1 MKFVLSPHPHFRS
14 PESTPRI
21 MMTVIAC
28 LVPAGFWSLYAFGWR
43 AGAVIAVSV
52 LSSMAFE
59 WLSRRF
65 VFRNGPRLGDGSAAL
80 TGLLLAYC
88 LPPGIPLWQ
97 VAIGAFFAV
106 FVAKECFGG
115 LGQNIFNP
123 ALIGRAALLSSFP
136 VAMTSWQYDGVTQ
149 ATPLAIL
156 RGATGDAPPLI
167 DLFLGRVPGSIGE
180 VSAILLLIGG
190 LVLLV
195 RRVISW
201 QIPVVF
207 IATVAV
213 LSPLFG
219 REALREI
226 LAGGV
231 FLGAFFMATDYVS
244 SPIHPRGRL
253 VFGAGCGILT
263 VLIRNLGAYPE
274 GVCYSILLMNI
285 LVPLIDRYTAPR
297 VFGTA
302 SAKAGNA

>member
-1 MKFVLSPHPHFRS
+1 MKFVLSPSPHFRS

-21 MMTVIAC
+21 MLTVIAC
-28 LVPAGFWSLYAFGWR
+28 LAPAGFWSLHAFGRR
-43 AGAVIAVSV
+43 AGAVIAVSIISA
-52 LSSMAFE
+52 LAFE
-59 WLSRRF
+59 WLARRF

-97 VAIGAFFAV
+97 VVIGAFFAV

-123 ALIGRAALLSSFP
+123 ALIGRAALLASFP
-136 VAMTSWQYDGVTQ
+136 VAMTSWQYDGVTR
-149 ATPLAIL
+149 ATPLALL
-156 RGATGDAPPLI
+156 RGAPGEPPPPI
-167 DLFLGRVPGSIGE
+167 DLFLGRIPGSIGE
-180 VSAILLLIGG
+180 VSALLLLLGG

-195 RRVISW
+195 RRIIDW
-201 QIPVVF
+201 RIPVVF
-207 IATVAV
+207 IATVAS

-226 LAGGV
+226 LSGGL

-253 VFGAGCGILT
+253 LFGAGCGLLT
-263 VLIRNLGAYPE
+263 VLIRNLGGYPE
-274 GVCYSILLMNI
+274 GVCYAILLMNI
-285 LVPLIDRYTAPR
+285 LVPLIDRHTAPR
-297 VFGTA
+297 VFGVER
-302 SAKAGNA
+302 